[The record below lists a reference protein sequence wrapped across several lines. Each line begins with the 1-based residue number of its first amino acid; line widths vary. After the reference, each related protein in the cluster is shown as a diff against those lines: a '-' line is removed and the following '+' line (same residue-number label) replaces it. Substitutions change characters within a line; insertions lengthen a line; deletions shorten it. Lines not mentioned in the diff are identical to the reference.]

1 MILVEEVWYV
11 SRAFMDMSFVIKD
24 KPGVEEVIQSEKC
37 LLPKHKD
44 PSLILRTHTS
54 MLMCVCVCG
63 GVWGNGSVV
72 KLHALSSILSSA
84 FQ

>member
-54 MLMCVCVCG
+54 MLMCVCG
-63 GVWGNGSVV
+63 GGCVWGNVSVV
-72 KLHALSSILSSA
+72 KVHALSSILSSA